1 MGSALPRR
9 AHWGLTD
16 PAATAILSPMGRTT
30 GRRQSGKAA
39 PMTPASCGC
48 MVAILAAAIELGTM
62 SGSGVDPSVTAWVMI
77 ATVALGAVWLIALSI
92 LRPTRPAPTVLHGRQ
107 HIPTEIRQIV
117 FNRDGGRCVECGAT
131 FDIQYDHII
140 PVARG
145 GATTVENL
153 QILCATCNR
162 RKSDRI

>member
-1 MGSALPRR
+1 VGGALLVYP
-9 AHWGLTD
+9 LNSPKQTTVD
-16 PAATAILSPMGRTT
+16 PLS
-30 GRRQSGKAA
+30 
-39 PMTPASCGC
+39 
-48 MVAILAAAIELGTM
+48 VLVVVIELVAFYAAGVTSSIVTEVVTGTVVL
-62 SGSGVDPSVTAWVMI
+62 GI
-77 ATVALGAVWLIALSI
+77 VAVIVLLIALPPPPPPMQALVHS
-92 LRPTRPAPTVLHGRQ
+92 RQ